1 MLPAQ
6 ASRPPGQSPFSKKR
20 MLSSPFETVQIQ
32 THCHCTLLHNF
43 GLGLGFL
50 NNQHSN
56 TLSLLSTP
64 KNTLL
69 LHFQIPST
77 TMTGVVVV
85 SNNGCMGGER
95 ERGQR
100 QREPRKETTFKGKKL
115 ESPNHNEKGDEQQI
129 SLVAILVAA
138 LRKSVVACR
147 LDNRQDDDVAVL
159 TGMEISWPMDV
170 RHVAHVTFDR
180 FNGFLGLPVEFEME
194 VPSRA
199 PSARSHLF

>member
-1 MLPAQ
+1 M
-6 ASRPPGQSPFSKKR
+6 
-20 MLSSPFETVQIQ
+20 
-32 THCHCTLLHNF
+32 
-43 GLGLGFL
+43 
-50 NNQHSN
+50 
-56 TLSLLSTP
+56 
-64 KNTLL
+64 
-69 LHFQIPST
+69 
-77 TMTGVVVV
+77 V

-95 ERGQR
+95 GE
-100 QREPRKETTFKGKKL
+100 REPRKETGFKGKKL
-115 ESPNHNEKGDEQQI
+115 ETRNHVPNQNEKGDEQQI
-129 SLVAILVAA
+129 SLLAILVAA

-199 PSARSHLF
+199 PSAR